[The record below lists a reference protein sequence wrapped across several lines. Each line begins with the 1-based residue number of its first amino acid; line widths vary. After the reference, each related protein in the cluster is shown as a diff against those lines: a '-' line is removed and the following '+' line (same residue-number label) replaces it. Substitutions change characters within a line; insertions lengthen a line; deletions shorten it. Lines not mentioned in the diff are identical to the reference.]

1 MAWFHFRYGSAIL
14 ALSAI
19 GAALGYA
26 VLQETPRGK
35 LSGQITRADIGAVV
49 PFARVVAYSKN
60 DTFYARADGK
70 GKFSFSG
77 LPEDVYEVTAYSRSE
92 AFRVSGAATSVW
104 EGETTELPLSLKRA
118 RPDLQ
123 QTQQQSAFLPTEK
136 VSFPVH
142 GYIDPNKPK
151 NADVL
156 RVKLWKT
163 RLSNL
168 MQNPEAARALAQ
180 VASRW
185 ERTDKLPTVLIQ
197 PANRP
202 SAQLIADQTLPI
214 QEADAEGFY
223 HKRIALPAKGAGL
236 YLVEVAHAEGKETK
250 TVCGWM
256 NVTSTALVLKKTHD
270 SALAYVA
277 DLKSGAPQKNFPVRV
292 FHNGQ
297 QYGTATTDS
306 DGLATLSIPQSGE
319 GKIIAIAQRGEE
331 EAVLDRELYGEE
343 NSGNVVTHVYTDRPI
358 YRPGQKISFKGITR
372 ERGPK
377 PVTPNS
383 DQLSGAN
390 STFADTHIK
399 GAANGFLPAFRAQNK
414 TAELEVRDPS
424 GVQVYKAQKTVN
436 EYGSFAGDFE
446 LSPEAPTGIY
456 SLVSAIDG
464 QETSTDI
471 TIAAYRKPEFEV
483 TVTPSKEQYL
493 TGEGMSVTIGA
504 KYYFGSPVAG
514 AKVSFQIYRNPDWS
528 SDYEYDADWEDESY
542 DYGEFVREGE
552 GVLDENGKLV
562 VNFAAQSAAEIEAAS
577 DEELQASEESH
588 NDYGSD
594 LPQVFTARVTV
605 IDGAEREVEGQGK
618 TRQVAGDFT
627 LDVQPEGYV
636 AQPGKTTN
644 LNITARDHKGKPVA
658 NLPIDIELG
667 YWRYDEKKDS
677 VFVPLRAQK
686 VTTNAGGVASG
697 TITPPRGG
705 ELQLT
710 ARAKDSANRTV
721 QNRTS
726 LWAVSESGDY
736 ADYGNYASD
745 LSLFADKKK
754 YQSGQTARVLINSSQ
769 TGQSVLLTLE
779 GEHIYRSWTVPIKQ
793 RSTLVQVPLLNDY
806 GPNVYLA
813 ACYVKE
819 KKFAQSEIPLR
830 VHVPDREVQISIRA
844 DKADYAPG
852 GKINYAVQTRNAKG
866 QPVAAEFS
874 FGVVDESIYALREDD
889 PDALRDTFYPRRENR
904 VSTSYSFATEYL
916 GDANKAGAKIEP
928 RRKFLDTA
936 FWQPFTRT
944 DGNGQARISFN
955 LPDNLTK
962 WRATVVA
969 QTRDTAFGYNT
980 QKVTASKEFFVRM
993 DKPRFLTQN
1002 DSTQLTTFV
1011 HNETAQSQKASVQLD
1026 LQGLETS
1033 LQKTQQIE
1041 VAPNEVREIIWPV
1054 TAQKFGEAKITL
1066 AAWTANRSFTD
1077 ALEEKLPIR
1086 PHGREII
1093 SGVAGQ
1099 VTQSQSE
1106 TIKLDPQALKGA
1118 SRLQVRVTP
1127 SVVSALSGG
1136 LEYLTGFPYGCVEQT
1151 LSRFLPDI
1159 LVHQLMKNGISLGSH
1174 DARLKRDLPRMVRD
1188 GLTRLYA
1195 MQHESGAWGWWE
1207 YDEDQP
1213 WMTAYVLYGLASA
1226 KSAGFAVDEERF
1238 AKGRQGAL
1246 ALLPK
1251 SEKQHRAFLLYA
1263 LALSSQTNDERA
1275 TIVKER
1281 GKTDWKG
1288 WDAEPIAYLLL
1299 TDKLLGSSD
1308 PKLQA
1313 AFRRRAV
1320 SADGMTHFKHR
1331 PGTGWSSE
1339 DYDYDDVTATSA
1351 ALRAIVAY
1359 DANDPRIG
1367 GMLRWLMA
1375 RRTGKYWESTRDTSC
1390 VLAALTDYLK
1400 AKPNASDLGGTLRV
1414 QLNGAPLKT
1423 WTLSKQASY
1432 SADLQID
1439 VSGQQLKA
1447 GTNTISLQR
1456 NGGNSPVFYALQLRQ
1471 TIGSEDIAPL
1481 PGALKI
1487 QREYLRVSRPER
1499 GNKWEVKTEPTDNR
1513 LTQGDQIR
1521 VKMTF
1526 TAPRDMAYVI
1536 IEDAYPSGCEVNERG
1551 TADEDLYGEE
1561 YSYGH
1566 ASIEVSNVDV
1576 RDDRIAF
1583 FARKVPAG
1591 KHTISYHLRAQ
1602 TPGTYHVLPAQMQA
1616 MYDPELRAESAENR
1630 VEVR

>member
-1 MAWFHFRYGSAIL
+1 MPSFHLRYGSAIL
-14 ALSAI
+14 ALTSI

-26 VLQETPRGK
+26 ALQETPRGK
-35 LSGQITRADIGAVV
+35 LAGQITRTDTGAVV
-49 PFARVVAYSKN
+49 PYTRLVAYSQS

-70 GKFSFSG
+70 GKFSFTG
-77 LPEDVYEVTAYSRSE
+77 LPAGAYEITAYSRSE
-92 AFRVSGAATSVW
+92 AFRATGAKTTVA

-142 GYIDPNKPK
+142 GYVDPNKPK

-168 MQNPEAARALAQ
+168 MQDPEAARALAQ

-185 ERTDKLPTVLIQ
+185 ERTDKLPAVLIR
-197 PANRP
+197 PDNRP
-202 SAQLIADQTLPI
+202 EAQLISDQTLPI
-214 QEADAEGFY
+214 READAEGFY
-223 HKRIALPAKGAGL
+223 HKRVPLSVKGAGL

-256 NVTSTALVLKKTHD
+256 NVTSTALVLKKTRD
-270 SALAYVA
+270 AALAFVA

-297 QYGTATTDS
+297 QYGMATTDAE
-306 DGLATLSIPQSGE
+306 GLATLSMPQSGD
-319 GKIIAIAQRGEE
+319 GKIIAIAQRGDE

-372 ERGPK
+372 ERGPQSHPK
-377 PVTPNS
+377 FITEVLRPKT
-383 DQLSGAN
+383 
-390 STFADTHIK
+390 T
-399 GAANGFLPAFRAQNK
+399 NGFLPAFRAQNK
-414 TAELEVRDPS
+414 TAEIEVRDPS
-424 GVQVYKAQKTVN
+424 GVQVYEAQKTVN

-446 LSPEAPTGIY
+446 LSPEAPTGFY
-456 SLVSAIDG
+456 SLVSTIDG

-483 TVTPSKEQYL
+483 TVTPAKEQYL
-493 TGEGMSVTIGA
+493 TGEDMSLTIAA

-552 GVLDENGKLV
+552 GVLDENGKLT

-577 DEELQASEESH
+577 DEKAGEENH

-605 IDGAEREVEGQGK
+605 TDQAEREVEGQGK

-636 AQPGKTTN
+636 AQPGKETN
-644 LNITARDHKGKPVA
+644 LNITARDHAGKPIA
-658 NLPIDIELG
+658 NLPIEIELG

-677 VFVPLRAQK
+677 IFVPLRAQEF
-686 VTTNAGGVASG
+686 TTNTQGVATGS
-697 TITPPRGG
+697 ITPPRGG

-710 ARAKDSANRTV
+710 ARAKDSGGRTL
-721 QNRTS
+721 QNRAT
-726 LWAVSESGDY
+726 LWAVSQSGDY

-754 YQSGQTARVLINSSQ
+754 YEAGQTARVLINSGQ

-779 GEHIYRSWTVPIKQ
+779 GERIYKSWTVPIKQ
-793 RSTLVQVPLLNDY
+793 RSTLVQVPLENEY

-813 ACYVKE
+813 ACYIKD
-819 KKFAQSEIPLR
+819 KKFAQSEVPLR

-844 DKADYAPG
+844 DKSDYAPG
-852 GKINYAVQTRNAKG
+852 DKINYAVQTRDVKG

-874 FGVVDESIYALREDD
+874 FSVVDESIYALREDD

-904 VSTSYSFATEYL
+904 VSTTYSFATEYL

-936 FWQPFTRT
+936 FWQPSVRT
-944 DGNGQARISFN
+944 DSSGQARIAFS

-962 WRATVVA
+962 WRATAIA
-969 QTRDTAFGYNT
+969 QTRDTAFGYSA
-980 QKVTASKEFFVRM
+980 QKVTASKEFFVRLE
-993 DKPRFLTQN
+993 KPRFLTQN
-1002 DSTQLTTFV
+1002 DNAQLTTFV
-1011 HNETAQSQKASVQLD
+1011 HNETGQPQKASVQLE
-1026 LQGLETS
+1026 LSGLETS
-1033 LQKTQQIE
+1033 LETTQQIE
-1041 VAPNEVREIIWPV
+1041 VAPGEVREIIWPV
-1054 TAQKFGEAKITL
+1054 IAPKFGDAKIAL
-1066 AAWTANRSFTD
+1066 ASWTANRTFTD

-1099 VTQSQSE
+1099 VTQNGSE
-1106 TIKLDPQALKGA
+1106 TIKLDPKAIKGA
-1118 SRLQVRVTP
+1118 SRLQVRVAP

-1159 LVHQLMKNGISLGSH
+1159 FVYRLMENGVSLGDY

-1207 YDEDQP
+1207 HDADQP
-1213 WMTAYVLYGLASA
+1213 WMTAYVLYGLVQAR
-1226 KSAGFAVDEERF
+1226 SAGFAVDEERF
-1238 AKGRQGAL
+1238 AQGRKGAL
-1246 ALLPK
+1246 ALLPQAR
-1251 SEKQHRAFLLYA
+1251 EQHRAFLLYA
-1263 LALSSQTNDERA
+1263 LALSSQTGADRA
-1275 TIVKER
+1275 IVAKER
-1281 GKTDWKG
+1281 GKTVWKG

-1299 TDKLLGSSD
+1299 TDKILGSSD

-1313 AFRRRAV
+1313 AFERRAV
-1320 SADGMTHFKHR
+1320 SADGMTHFQHW
-1331 PGTGWSSE
+1331 PGSKWSAE
-1339 DYDYDDVTATSA
+1339 DYDYDDITATSA
-1351 ALRAIVAY
+1351 ALRAILATNP
-1359 DANDPRIG
+1359 DDPRIG
-1367 GMLRWLMA
+1367 GILRWLMA
-1375 RRTGKYWESTRDTSC
+1375 RRTGKFWESTRDTSC
-1390 VLAALTDYLK
+1390 VLAALTDYLLS
-1400 AKPNASDLGGTLRV
+1400 KPNAAQLGGTLKV

-1423 WTLSKQASY
+1423 WILSPQATY
-1432 SADLQID
+1432 AADLQID
-1439 VSGQQLKA
+1439 VSGEQLKA
-1447 GTNTISLQR
+1447 GANTIALQR
-1456 NGGNSPVFYALQLRQ
+1456 SGGSSPIFYALQLRQ
-1471 TIGSEDIAPL
+1471 TIGSEDISPL
-1481 PGALKI
+1481 PGSLKI
-1487 QREYLRVSRPER
+1487 QREFLRVTKPER
-1499 GNKWEVKTEPTDNR
+1499 GNKWEVKTEPTGNR
-1513 LTQGDQIR
+1513 LLQGDQIR
-1521 VKMTF
+1521 VKLTF

-1536 IEDAYPSGCEVNERG
+1536 IEDAYPSGCEVTERG
-1551 TADEDLYGEE
+1551 TADEEIYGEE
-1561 YSYGH
+1561 YSYGYS
-1566 ASIEVSNVDV
+1566 SIGVSNVDV

-1591 KHTISYHLRAQ
+1591 THTISYHLRAQ

-1616 MYDPELRAESAENR
+1616 MYDPELRAESGENR